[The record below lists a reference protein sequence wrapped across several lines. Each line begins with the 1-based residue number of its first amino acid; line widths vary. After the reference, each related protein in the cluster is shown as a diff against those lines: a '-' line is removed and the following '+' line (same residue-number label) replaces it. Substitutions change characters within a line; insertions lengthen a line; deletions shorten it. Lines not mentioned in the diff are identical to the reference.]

1 MAADIVQLELLAQID
16 DVVRRLQAA
25 ADRSSAWQPLQHAHS
40 VLRRLLQ
47 RVDPLRLRVDAP
59 LVVATFGG
67 TGVGKSSLVN
77 ALIGEDVATVGRQ
90 RPTTIAPTL
99 LAHPE
104 TDLTTYP
111 LPWDE
116 ISVVRRDLPLLRDL
130 LLLDCPDP
138 DTSETEDA
146 GTNLARLHRLL
157 PACDV
162 LLYVSSQQKY
172 RSAKVS
178 DELAHAAESCKLIFV
193 QTHADQDADIRED
206 WRRQLAPAY
215 QIAEMFFVDSR
226 QAITEQ
232 QSGLRP
238 TGEVGR
244 LLDTLFRE
252 LSAAQRVRIRRGNLF
267 GVVQATLERI
277 NTDLA
282 EHTPAVKQLE
292 TQLQTQRQ
300 ALSARLTTRLQ
311 DELLVS
317 RGMWERRVMGQVA
330 QLWGFSPFAL
340 VLRAYYS
347 QASLIASW
355 TLMRAQSSAQL
366 ALWGAIHGTRW
377 LASRR
382 QEGSGDDQVERL
394 AALQLSDAELREAQ
408 IIIEGYTRTAR
419 LDRQAVDL
427 KLSTLQHSAAR
438 AEDEFWAFARQ
449 KLDAAI
455 LQTAQQRSGIIARI
469 GYEALFAILPVYLLV
484 RIGKNFFWDSWF
496 GNQPL
501 LESQFYI
508 PAALFLALWTL
519 LVLSLFTAR
528 LRRGLKRSVQQLA
541 EQLAQSKLA
550 GGLFPQLDELCQ
562 EYARDVDE
570 LRRLASQVTAVRDQV
585 HEAPGLSGLR
595 PNRVPASKVPLPA

>member
-1 MAADIVQLELLAQID
+1 MAAEIVQLELLAQID
-16 DVVRRLQAA
+16 DVVRRLQSV
-25 ADRSSAWQPLQHAHS
+25 ADRPSAWEPLQHAHA
-40 VLRRLLQ
+40 VLQRLLQ

-99 LAHPE
+99 LAHSE
-104 TDLTTYP
+104 TDLTPYP

-116 ISVVRRDLPLLRDL
+116 LTVVRRDVPLLRDL
-130 LLLDCPDP
+130 LLVDCPDP
-138 DTSETEDA
+138 DTSETEEA
-146 GTNLARLHRLL
+146 GTNLARLHRIL

-178 DELAHAAESCKLIFV
+178 EELAHAAETCKLIFV

-226 QAITEQ
+226 KAIAEQ
-232 QSGLRP
+232 QAGLRP
-238 TGEVGR
+238 SGEIGR
-244 LLDTLFRE
+244 LLDLLFRE

-267 GVVQATLERI
+267 GVVQATLDRI
-277 NTDLA
+277 NTELTDHA
-282 EHTPAVKQLE
+282 ASVKELE
-292 TQLQTQRQ
+292 TVLQSQRQ
-300 ALSARLTTRLQ
+300 ALTTRLSTRLQ

-317 RGMWERRVMGQVA
+317 RGLWERRVMGQIA

-347 QASLIASW
+347 QASLLASW

-366 ALWGAIHGTRW
+366 ALWGAVHGTRW
-377 LASRR
+377 LASKR
-382 QEGSGDDQVERL
+382 QESSGEDQVERL

-408 IIIEGYTRTAR
+408 IVIEGYTRAAK
-419 LDRQAVDL
+419 LDRGAADL
-427 KLSTLQHSAAR
+427 KLSTLKHSAAE

-449 KLDAAI
+449 RLDEAI
-455 LQTAQQRSGIIARI
+455 LLTARRRSGLLARI
-469 GYEALFAILPVYLLV
+469 GYEIVFAILPVYLLL
-484 RIGKNFFWDSWF
+484 RIGKNFFYDSWILEK
-496 GNQPL
+496 PL

-508 PAALFLALWTL
+508 PAALFLAIWTL
-519 LVLSLFTAR
+519 LMLALFTAR
-528 LRRGLKRSVQQLA
+528 LRGGLKRSVQQLA
-541 EQLAQSKLA
+541 EELAQSKLA
-550 GGLFPQLDELCQ
+550 AGLFPQLDEHC
-562 EYARDVDE
+562 RDYTRDTDE
-570 LRRLASQVTAVRDQV
+570 LQRLAAQVHTVREQV
-585 HEAPGLSGLR
+585 HEVPGLSGLR
-595 PNRVPASKVPLPA
+595 PS

>member
-1 MAADIVQLELLAQID
+1 MAAEIVQLELLAQID
-16 DVVRRLQAA
+16 DVVRRLQSVAE
-25 ADRSSAWQPLQHAHS
+25 RPSAWEPLQHAHA
-40 VLRRLLQ
+40 VLQRLLQ

-99 LAHPE
+99 LAHSE
-104 TDLTTYP
+104 TDLTPYP

-116 ISVVRRDLPLLRDL
+116 LTVVRRDVPLLRDL
-130 LLLDCPDP
+130 LLVDCPDP
-138 DTSETEDA
+138 DTSETEEA
-146 GTNLARLHRLL
+146 GTNLARLHRIL

-178 DELAHAAESCKLIFV
+178 DELAHAAETCKLIFV

-226 QAITEQ
+226 KAIAEQ
-232 QSGLRP
+232 QAGLRP
-238 TGEVGR
+238 SGEIGR
-244 LLDTLFRE
+244 LLDLLFRE

-267 GVVQATLERI
+267 GVVQATLDRI
-277 NTDLA
+277 NTELT
-282 EHTPAVKQLE
+282 EHAASVKQLE
-292 TQLQTQRQ
+292 FVLQSQRQ
-300 ALSARLTTRLQ
+300 SLTTRLSTRLQ

-317 RGMWERRVMGQVA
+317 RGLWERRVMGQIA

-347 QASLIASW
+347 QASLLASW

-366 ALWGAIHGTRW
+366 ALWGAVHGTRW
-377 LASRR
+377 LASKR
-382 QEGSGDDQVERL
+382 QESTGEDQVERL

-408 IIIEGYTRTAR
+408 IVIEGYTRAAK
-419 LDRQAVDL
+419 LDRAAADL
-427 KLSTLQHSAAR
+427 KLSTLKHSAAV

-449 KLDAAI
+449 RLDEAI
-455 LQTAQQRSGIIARI
+455 LQTARRRSGLLARI
-469 GYEALFAILPVYLLV
+469 GYEVVFAILPVYLLV
-484 RIGKNFFWDSWF
+484 RIGKNFFYDSWILEK
-496 GNQPL
+496 PL

-508 PAALFLALWTL
+508 PAALFLAIWTL
-519 LVLSLFTAR
+519 LMLVLFTAR
-528 LRRGLKRSVQQLA
+528 LRSGLKRSVQQLA
-541 EQLAQSKLA
+541 EELAQSKLA
-550 GGLFPQLDELCQ
+550 AGLFPQLDEHC
-562 EYARDVDE
+562 RDYTRDTDE
-570 LRRLASQVTAVRDQV
+570 LRRLAAQVHTVREQV
-585 HEAPGLSGLR
+585 HEVPGLSGLR
-595 PNRVPASKVPLPA
+595 PQ

>member
-1 MAADIVQLELLAQID
+1 MAAEIVQLELLAQID
-16 DVVRRLQAA
+16 DVVRRLQSVAE
-25 ADRSSAWQPLQHAHS
+25 RPSAWEPLQHAHA
-40 VLRRLLQ
+40 VLQRLLQ

-99 LAHPE
+99 LAHSE
-104 TDLTTYP
+104 TDLTPYP

-116 ISVVRRDLPLLRDL
+116 LTIVRRDVPLLRDL
-130 LLLDCPDP
+130 LLVDCPDP
-138 DTSETEDA
+138 DTSETEEA
-146 GTNLARLHRLL
+146 GTNLARLHRIL

-178 DELAHAAESCKLIFV
+178 DELAHAAETCKLIFV

-226 QAITEQ
+226 KAIAEQ
-232 QSGLRP
+232 QAGLRP
-238 TGEVGR
+238 SGEIGR
-244 LLDTLFRE
+244 LLDLLFRE

-267 GVVQATLERI
+267 GVVQATLDRI
-277 NTDLA
+277 NAELTDHAASVKEL
-282 EHTPAVKQLE
+282 EAV
-292 TQLQTQRQ
+292 LQSQRQ
-300 ALSARLTTRLQ
+300 ALTTRLSTRLQ

-317 RGMWERRVMGQVA
+317 RGLWERRVMGQIA

-347 QASLIASW
+347 QASLLASW

-366 ALWGAIHGTRW
+366 ALWGAVHGTRW
-377 LASRR
+377 LASKR
-382 QEGSGDDQVERL
+382 QESTGEDQVERL

-408 IIIEGYTRTAR
+408 IVIEGYTRAAK
-419 LDRQAVDL
+419 LDRAAADL
-427 KLSTLQHSAAR
+427 KLSTLKHSAAQ

-449 KLDAAI
+449 RLDEAI
-455 LQTAQQRSGIIARI
+455 LQTARRRSGLLARI
-469 GYEALFAILPVYLLV
+469 GYEIVFAILPVYLLV
-484 RIGKNFFWDSWF
+484 RIGKNFFYDSWILEK
-496 GNQPL
+496 PL

-508 PAALFLALWTL
+508 PAALFLAIWTL
-519 LVLSLFTAR
+519 LMLVLFTAR
-528 LRRGLKRSVQQLA
+528 LRGGLKRSVQQLA
-541 EQLAQSKLA
+541 DQLAQSKLA
-550 GGLFPQLDELCQ
+550 AGLFPQLDEHC
-562 EYARDVDE
+562 RDYTRDTDE
-570 LRRLASQVTAVRDQV
+570 LRRLAAQVHTVREQV
-585 HEAPGLSGLR
+585 HEVPGLSGLR
-595 PNRVPASKVPLPA
+595 PR

>member
-1 MAADIVQLELLAQID
+1 MAAEMVPLELLAQID
-16 DVVRRLQAA
+16 DIVHRLQTVAA
-25 ADRSSAWQPLQHAHS
+25 RTSPWEPLQQSHA

-77 ALIGEDVATVGRQ
+77 ALIGEDIATVGRQ

-104 TDLTTYP
+104 TDLTPYP

-116 ISVVRRDLPLLRDL
+116 ITVVRRDVPLLRDL

-178 DELAHAAESCKLIFV
+178 EELAHAAETCKLIFV

-226 QAITEQ
+226 KAMTEQ
-232 QSGLRP
+232 QAGLRP

-252 LSAAQRVRIRRGNLF
+252 LSAAQRGRIRRGNLF
-267 GVVQATLERI
+267 GVVETTLDRI
-277 NTDLA
+277 QSELA
-282 EHTPAVKQLE
+282 QHAPTVKELE
-292 TQLQTQRQ
+292 AQLQSQRQ
-300 ALSARLTTRLQ
+300 ALSTRLTTRLQ

-317 RGMWERRVMGQVA
+317 RGLWERRVMGQVA

-377 LASRR
+377 LATRR
-382 QEGSGDDQVERL
+382 QDSSGDDQMERL
-394 AALQLSDAELREAQ
+394 AALQLSDAEFREAQ
-408 IIIEGYTRTAR
+408 IIIEGYTRAAR
-419 LDRQAVDL
+419 LDRHAIDL
-427 KLSTLQHSAAR
+427 KLTTLKLSAAQ

-455 LQTAQQRSGIIARI
+455 LQTARQRSGLLARI
-469 GYEALFAILPVYLLV
+469 GYEAVFAVLPVYLLV
-484 RIGKNFFWDSWF
+484 RIGKNFFWDSWIEHK
-496 GNQPL
+496 PL

-519 LVLSLFTAR
+519 FVLAMFTAR

-541 EQLAQSKLA
+541 EELATAKLA
-550 GGLFPQLDELCQ
+550 GGLFPQLDEACRD
-562 EYARDVDE
+562 YARDADE
-570 LRRLASQVTAVRDQV
+570 LRRLAAQVSTLRDQV
-585 HEAPGLSGLR
+585 HDTPGLSERR
-595 PNRVPASKVPLPA
+595 PTT

>member
-1 MAADIVQLELLAQID
+1 MAAEIVQLELLAQID
-16 DVVRRLQAA
+16 DVVRRLQSV
-25 ADRSSAWQPLQHAHS
+25 ADRPSAWEPLQHAHS
-40 VLRRLLQ
+40 VLQRLLQ

-77 ALIGEDVATVGRQ
+77 ALVGEDVATVGRQ

-104 TDLTTYP
+104 TDLTAYP

-116 ISVVRRDLPLLRDL
+116 LTVVRRDVPLLRDL

-138 DTSETEDA
+138 DTSETEEA
-146 GTNLARLHRLL
+146 GTNLARLHRIL

-178 DELAHAAESCKLIFV
+178 EELAHAAETCKLIFV

-226 QAITEQ
+226 KAIAEQ
-232 QSGLRP
+232 QAGMRPSG
-238 TGEVGR
+238 EIGR
-244 LLDTLFRE
+244 LLDLLFRE

-267 GVVQATLERI
+267 GVVQATLDRI
-277 NTDLA
+277 NTELA
-282 EHTPAVKQLE
+282 EHAPSVKQLE
-292 TQLQTQRQ
+292 TVLQSQRQ
-300 ALSARLTTRLQ
+300 ALTTRLTTRLQ

-317 RGMWERRVMGQVA
+317 RGLWERRVMGQIA

-347 QASLIASW
+347 QASLLASW

-366 ALWGAIHGTRW
+366 ALWGAVHGTRW

-382 QEGSGDDQVERL
+382 QESGGEDQVERL

-408 IIIEGYTRTAR
+408 IVIEGYTRAAR
-419 LDRQAVDL
+419 LDRAAADL
-427 KLSTLQHSAAR
+427 KLSTVKHSAAQ

-449 KLDAAI
+449 RLDVAI
-455 LQTAQQRSGIIARI
+455 LQTARQRSGLLARI
-469 GYEALFAILPVYLLV
+469 GYEVVFAILPVYLLV

-496 GNQPL
+496 YEKPL
-501 LESQFYI
+501 LESHFYI
-508 PAALFLALWTL
+508 PAALFLGLWTL
-519 LVLSLFTAR
+519 LILACFTWR
-528 LRRGLKRSVQQLA
+528 LRSGLKRSVQQLA
-541 EQLAQSKLA
+541 EELAQSKLA
-550 GGLFPQLDELCQ
+550 AGLFPQLDEHC
-562 EYARDVDE
+562 RDFTRDTDE
-570 LRRLASQVTAVRDQV
+570 LRRLASQVAAVREQV

-595 PNRVPASKVPLPA
+595 PLARPA

>member
-1 MAADIVQLELLAQID
+1 MAADMVPLELLAQID
-16 DVVRRLQAA
+16 DLVHRLQSVAE
-25 ADRSSAWQPLQHAHS
+25 RPSPWEPLQQAHA

-104 TDLTTYP
+104 TDLSAYP

-116 ISVVRRDLPLLRDL
+116 ITVARRDVPLLRDL

-178 DELAHAAESCKLIFV
+178 EELAHAAETCKLIFV

-226 QAITEQ
+226 KAMTEQ
-232 QSGLRP
+232 QAGLRP

-252 LSAAQRVRIRRGNLF
+252 LSAAQRGRIRRGNLF
-267 GVVQATLERI
+267 GVVTTTLDRI
-277 NTDLA
+277 QSELA
-282 EHTPAVKQLE
+282 QHAPSVKELE
-292 TQLQTQRQ
+292 AQLQSQRQ
-300 ALSARLTTRLQ
+300 TLSTRLTMRLQ

-317 RGMWERRVMGQVA
+317 RGLWERRVMGQIA

-377 LASRR
+377 LATRR
-382 QEGSGDDQVERL
+382 QDANGEDQVERL
-394 AALQLSDAELREAQ
+394 AALQLSDAEFREAQ
-408 IIIEGYTRTAR
+408 IIIEGYTRAAR
-419 LDRQAVDL
+419 LDRHAVDL
-427 KLSTLQHSAAR
+427 KLQTLKLSAAQ
-438 AEDEFWAFARQ
+438 AEEEFWAFARQ
-449 KLDAAI
+449 KLDTAI
-455 LQTAQQRSGIIARI
+455 LQTARQRSGLFARI
-469 GYEALFAILPVYLLV
+469 GYEVMFAVLPVYLLV
-484 RIGKNFFWDSWF
+484 RIGKNFFYDSWIEQ
-496 GNQPL
+496 QPL

-508 PAALFLALWTL
+508 PAALFLALWTFF
-519 LVLSLFTAR
+519 VLALFTAR

-541 EQLAQSKLA
+541 EELATAKLA
-550 GGLFPQLDELCQ
+550 GGLFPQLDEACRD
-562 EYARDVDE
+562 YARDTDE
-570 LRRLASQVTAVRDQV
+570 LRQLAAQVSALREQV
-585 HEAPGLSGLR
+585 HDTPGLSARR
-595 PNRVPASKVPLPA
+595 PTRP